1 MRSSRTSLAPSA
13 SAAEPVE
20 IPDRECGAAN
30 AELPVAELIV
40 VPRRPFGESSRTKT
54 SLPCSS
60 TWVAIW
66 ARNGVESANSA
77 PAASTATGMQFLF
90 IVLLFAGAFS
100 GRRRTTL
107 QRASGKAER
116 FTFEHER
123 LVASCKRE
131 THIRR
136 RRRLLRR
143 KHLAQQQL

>member
-1 MRSSRTSLAPSA
+1 MRSSRPSLAPSA
-13 SAAEPVE
+13 SAAEPV
-20 IPDRECGAAN
+20 
-30 AELPVAELIV
+30 VAELIV
-40 VPRRPFGESSRTKT
+40 LPRRPFGESSFTKT

-90 IVLLFAGAFS
+90 IVLHFAGAFS

-116 FTFEHER
+116 F
-123 LVASCKRE
+123 ASDHKRK

>member
-1 MRSSRTSLAPSA
+1 MRSSRPSLAPSA
-13 SAAEPVE
+13 SAADPVE
-20 IPDRECGAAN
+20 IPDRECDPPDV
-30 AELPVAELIV
+30 ELPVAELIV
-40 VPRRPFGESSRTKT
+40 LPRRAFGESPFTKT

-60 TWVAIW
+60 TWIAIW

-90 IVLLFAGAFS
+90 MVLLFATTCS

-107 QRASGKAER
+107 QRVSGKAER

>member
-1 MRSSRTSLAPSA
+1 MRSSRPSSAPSI
-13 SAAEPVE
+13 SAADPVE
-20 IPDRECGAAN
+20 IPDRECDAPN

-40 VPRRPFGESSRTKT
+40 LPRRPFGESSFTKT

-66 ARNGVESANSA
+66 ARNGVESAD
-77 PAASTATGMQFLF
+77 STATGMQFLF
-90 IVLLFAGAFS
+90 IVLHFAGAFS

-116 FTFEHER
+116 F
-123 LVASCKRE
+123 ASDHKRK